1 MKDGKQSTC
10 PWAPPAIPEELNW
23 TCTVDSK
30 TGREESL
37 SQVTDYMGG
46 LDIDVPSIQLVFL
59 IGCFFFNGHFRYL
72 NWWYLYSMAISG
84 T

>member
-1 MKDGKQSTC
+1 MKDGKQSAC
-10 PWAPPAIPEELNW
+10 PWAPAIPEELNW

-59 IGCFFFNGHFRYL
+59 IGCFF
-72 NWWYLYSMAISG
+72 SMGISG